1 MKYNKKA
8 NFGSC
13 NENARLGLDFGSCL
27 FVGLLFVPSVLTV
40 FSARLVAYLVHIYC
54 QL

>member
-13 NENARLGLDFGSCL
+13 NENARLGLDFASL